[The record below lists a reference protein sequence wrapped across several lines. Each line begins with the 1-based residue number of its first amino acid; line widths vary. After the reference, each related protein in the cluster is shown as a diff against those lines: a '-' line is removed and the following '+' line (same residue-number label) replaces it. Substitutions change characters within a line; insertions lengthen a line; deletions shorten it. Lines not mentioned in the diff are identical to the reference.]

1 MFDDLFESAAA
12 SNSDSDDVVHPAA
25 AAAAAAAAPPGNR
38 DGEHHTA
45 GSVLKLQ
52 LAQAKSQ
59 VARLKARQSKTESVT
74 SCSFSQHVCKTVFGH
89 AGHDT
94 EKLLLLRDGSTMS
107 VPLEAA
113 GNRSATY
120 QSHRMYALVSAV
132 AAQAAGLAAML
143 KSQAQNITSIIS
155 SSCFDDAAMWMKDPA
170 TKSERD
176 QGLRC
181 EGTTVGPETSYGNAV
196 EKSICQLITCQNRFS
211 SHKPFRVTITM
222 PSMIML

>member
-12 SNSDSDDVVHPAA
+12 SNSDDVVHPAA
-25 AAAAAAAAPPGNR
+25 AAAAAAAPPGPGNR
-38 DGEHHTA
+38 DGEHHTT

-59 VARLKARQSKTESVT
+59 VARLKARQAKTESVT
-74 SCSFSQHVCKTVFGH
+74 QCSFSQHVCKTVFGH

-94 EKLLLLRDGSTMS
+94 EKLLLLRDGATIS
-107 VPLEAA
+107 VPIEAS
-113 GNRSATY
+113 GSRSATY

-132 AAQAAGLAAML
+132 AAQAAGLARML
-143 KSQAQNITSIIS
+143 KSQVENITSIIS
-155 SSCFDDAAMWMKDPA
+155 SSCFDDASMWMKDPA

-181 EGTTVGPETSYGNAV
+181 EGTTVGPEKSYGNAV
-196 EKSICQLITCQNRFS
+196 EKFICQLITCQNRFS
-211 SHKPFRVTITM
+211 CPAQFRVTITM